1 MKHIFIVFSSLR
13 EIYLTRHLNKVASN
27 LKYYYMGFYIHTCPK
42 MRYKARMKPSKLL
55 CPETYVWC
63 DIEPCLANLDKE
75 KYCRFN
81 EDIDAI
87 DEDGIVDINKVFTS
101 LFYSKY
107 YFHFYFK
114 KLN

>member
-1 MKHIFIVFSSLR
+1 MKYIFFVFSSLR
-13 EIYLTRHLNKVASN
+13 EIYLTRHLNKIASN

-63 DIEPCLANLDKE
+63 DIEPCLTNLDKE

-87 DEDGIVDINKVFTS
+87 DEDGIVDINKVC
-101 LFYSKY
+101 LYP
-107 YFHFYFK
+107 YFVKNNIYIFK
-114 KLN
+114 LIN